1 MRRTRFKS
9 FGGVSHGK
17 WGFLISNV
25 PHPYLC
31 PHWWCAI
38 SCWMHSV
45 LLVSLFLTQ
54 KKVRVFCTY
63 TVIMFW
69 LYLNMCPLPEFI
81 HIHIIYYGYQLVCN
95 FPHKG
100 HMNFSILSAHFGIH
114 GLPMYMSEPWPQQAV
129 SHNGVFIF
137 ACICFCC
144 KKNLFHILFILF
156 CFILYTNFHLLISF
170 FFWISWI
177 TLQEFIG
184 EEKVM
189 RLSEL

>member
-1 MRRTRFKS
+1 MGLPYFQCPPPIFVPTLMMCNILLDAQCP
-9 FGGVSHGK
+9 FG
-17 WGFLISNV
+17 FIISD
-25 PHPYLC
+25 
-31 PHWWCAI
+31 
-38 SCWMHSV
+38 
-45 LLVSLFLTQ
+45 T
-54 KKVRVFCTY
+54 KKVRVFCTS

-114 GLPMYMSEPWPQQAV
+114 GLPMYMSEPWPQQTV